1 MISITETASEKVKE
15 LLAGENREGQAL
27 RVFVRGMACSGPA
40 YGMALDD
47 ATRPDDSIEELFGI
61 KIVVDSQSAPY
72 VEGAQIDYVDSLMG
86 KGFTINNPNAAS
98 AGGGGGCGGGC
109 SCGARQ

>member
-15 LLAGENREGQAL
+15 LLESENRQGHAL

-47 ATRPDDSIEELFGI
+47 TTRPDDAVTEQSGI
-61 KIVVDSQSAPY
+61 RILVDPQSAPY
-72 VEGAQIDYVDSLMG
+72 VEGAEIDYVDGLMG
-86 KGFTINNPNAAS
+86 RGFTINNPNLAKAA
-98 AGGGGGCGGGC
+98 GGGGCGGGC
-109 SCGARQ
+109 SCGR

>member
-15 LLAGENREGQAL
+15 LLANEGREGQAL
-27 RVFVRGMACSGPA
+27 RIFVKGMSCSGPA

-47 ATRPDDSIEELFGI
+47 SSRPGDAFEEQFGV
-61 KIVVDSQSAPY
+61 KIVVDPQSAPY
-72 VEGAQIDYVDSLMG
+72 VEGAEIDYIERLMDR
-86 KGFTINNPNAAS
+86 GFTITNPNTAS

-109 SCGARQ
+109 SCGAR

>member
-1 MISITETASEKVKE
+1 MISITESASEKVKE
-15 LLAGENREGQAL
+15 LLESEDRQGHAL
-27 RVFVRGMACSGPA
+27 RVFVRGMSCSGPA

-47 ATRPDDSIEELFGI
+47 STRPDDTIAEVFGV
-61 KIVVDSQSAPY
+61 KIVVDPASAQY
-72 VEGAQIDYVDSLMG
+72 IEGAEIDYVDSLTG

-109 SCGARQ
+109 SCGAR